1 MNLTPKNTIKADI
14 KRERG
19 RPPSLDNYRK
29 IIKALQEKP
38 RSWSELEKATGV
50 PKSSLDRI
58 LKFLESLELI
68 YKDEETNMW
77 FWYSHK
83 LVLNKEELEIFKK
96 HSKELLPGLALLLRK
111 LGVTSIS
118 LKKYGFKEDDEK
130 DRVILE
136 KLLDCAYKH
145 LETGYP
151 DLYQKI
157 EECFNLSK
165 KMGELI
171 NTITP
176 LLQNSL
182 KTALVSEIPFR
193 SKSDRFD
200 DLIYRVLSLP
210 WEAIARL
217 KYKTETA
224 KLMELKERLFILLKD
239 IYPELNLLMLQIEE
253 REEPILGKCP
263 KCPKVVIQ
271 ISIEG
276 DDSVAKES

>member
-1 MNLTPKNTIKADI
+1 MNLTPKNTIEADT

-19 RPPSLDNYRK
+19 RPLSLDNYRK

-38 RSWSELEKATGV
+38 RSWSELEKETGV

-58 LKFLESLELI
+58 LKFLESLGLI
-68 YKDEETNMW
+68 YKDKDMNMW

-83 LVLNKEELEIFKK
+83 LVLNEKELELFKK
-96 HSKELLPGLALLLRK
+96 HSKELLPGLALLLRNF
-111 LGVTSIS
+111 GVTSIS
-118 LKKYGFKEDDEK
+118 LKKYGFEEHDEK
-130 DRVILE
+130 DRVILK
-136 KLLDCAYKH
+136 KLLECVYKH

-157 EECFNLSK
+157 EECFNIIK
-165 KMGELI
+165 KMEELF

-176 LLQNSL
+176 LELQNSL
-182 KTALVSEIPFR
+182 KTALFSEIPFL

-200 DLIYRVLSLP
+200 LLVSRVLGLP

-217 KYKTETA
+217 KYKTEIA
-224 KLMELKERLFILLKD
+224 KLVELNERLKSLLKE
-239 IYPELNLLMLQIEE
+239 IYAELNLLMIQIEK

-263 KCPKVVIQ
+263 KCPRVVIQ
-271 ISIEG
+271 ISIE
-276 DDSVAKES
+276 KE